1 MELAPNIHWID
12 GVKGN
17 VYACFD
23 REQVTL
29 IGSGRASI
37 DRIDLIFNYLAR
49 QGYYPIHLSRIVITH
64 ADSDQAGN
72 IADIQAEAR
81 LTVYATPQTKEFLLL
96 GQNDSKVAGTADT
109 GFLNRPRKFTTVE
122 GETIQT
128 VGEGDLIPV
137 LGGLYV
143 IPTAG
148 FTAGHMALYAPQ
160 SGVLFA
166 GEALPLVNGILQSTS
181 SKITMYTS
189 EVQATIQYLLSLCP
203 TVIACSQGQPLATH
217 TAAHLLQTYV

>member
-1 MELAPNIHWID
+1 MELAPNIHWIE

-23 REQVTL
+23 REQVSL
-29 IGSGRASI
+29 IGTGRASI

-49 QGYYPIHLSRIVITH
+49 QGYYPIHLSRIIITH
-64 ADSDQAGN
+64 ADPDQAGN
-72 IADIQAEAR
+72 IAEIQAEAR
-81 LTVYATPQTKEFLLL
+81 VIVYATPQTKEFLTL
-96 GQNDSKVAGTADT
+96 GQNDSKGAGTADA
-109 GFLNRPRKFTTVE
+109 GFLNRPRKFTPVE

-137 LGGLYV
+137 LGGLHV

-148 FTAGHMALYAPQ
+148 FTPGHMALYAPQ
-160 SGVLFA
+160 AGVLFA
-166 GEALPLVNGILQSTS
+166 GEALHSVNGVLQSTP

-189 EVQATIQYLLSLCP
+189 DTQASIQHLLSLCP

-217 TAAHLLQTYV
+217 TAVHLLQTYV